1 MNESTINN
9 RISDIKILRNAV
21 NFFLLFISSINVGL
35 NQRLRMADGVINE
48 KLLSVLSWDYRE
60 IAVIE

>member
-1 MNESTINN
+1 M
-9 RISDIKILRNAV
+9 